1 MHVRTQDEAGR
12 WFAPERLS
20 ARQRMTPEGFLLCE
34 AVPIARTGTLVYDE
48 SELVND
54 DGPIVQ
60 GGAGGIVTIERNP
73 DEVFR
78 PETIASF
85 EGKPVTLSHPDD
97 FVTPKNWRELSV
109 GITQNVRQGDGI
121 ENDLMIADL
130 LITDAEAIGLVR
142 IINDPVTGTPVKPL
156 REVSCGYD
164 ADYEQLAVGRGR
176 QMNIVGNHVALVERG
191 RCGPRC
197 AIGDSEVAKTT
208 DAKTKRTW
216 KDRVLT
222 AFRAKDE
229 AALEEALEGAKTG
242 DEEEDDD
249 KDEGGK
255 AKTGDSAALATILK
269 TMKSMDKRMADME
282 AEVKKI
288 TEDGDD
294 DDQDGKTKDNL
305 LEPEPVNKTP
315 EAMGMAYT
323 GDAEVM
329 TDLRSR
335 AEVLVPGFTLATRD
349 AKVKTSDHI
358 CSCQRAALTTAL
370 QTADGKTIVEPFLI
384 GRDISKLTADQ
395 VSAVFVGASELAKA
409 RNNSAGNRTSINT
422 KDFGRAPLSVEEIN
436 KRNREFWSPNQSRN

>member
-20 ARQRMTPEGFLLCE
+20 ARQHMTPEGFLLCE

-48 SELVND
+48 SELIND

-60 GGAGGIVTIERNP
+60 GGAGGLVTIERNP
-73 DEVFR
+73 DQVFR
-78 PETIASF
+78 AETIASF

-97 FVTPKNWRELSV
+97 FVSPANWRELSMGV
-109 GITQNVRQGDGI
+109 TQNVRQGEGI

-130 LITDAEAIGLVR
+130 LITDAAAIEEVRSGLR
-142 IINDPVTGTPVKPL
+142 Q
-156 REVSCGYD
+156 VSCGYD
-164 ADYEQLAVGRGR
+164 AEYEQLAVGRGR
-176 QMNIVGNHVALVERG
+176 QTNIVGNHVALVERG

-208 DAKTKRTW
+208 DAKPKRTW

-229 AALEEALEGAKTG
+229 AALEEALEGAETG
-242 DEEEDDD
+242 DEDLDD

-255 AKTGDSAALATILK
+255 AKTGDSATLDSILK
-269 TMKSMDKRMADME
+269 AVTALGARVGDME

-288 TEDGDD
+288 TEDDD
-294 DDQDGKTKDNL
+294 GEDPEGKTKDNL
-305 LEPEPVNKTP
+305 LEPEPVGKT
-315 EAMGMAYT
+315 EGAMGTAYT

-335 AEVLVPGFTLATRD
+335 AEVLVPGISLATRD
-349 AKVKTSDHI
+349 AKVKTSDHV
-358 CSCQRAALTTAL
+358 CSCQRAALTTAM
-370 QTADGKTIVEPFLI
+370 QTADGKSIVAPFLV
-384 GRDISKLTADQ
+384 GRDLSKMTADQ
-395 VSAVFVGASELAKA
+395 ISAVFIGASELAKA
-409 RNNSAGNRTSINT
+409 RNNATGARTTINT
-422 KDFGRAPLSVEEIN
+422 KDFGRAPVTVDEIN
-436 KRNREFWSPNQSRN
+436 KRNKEFWNPSQSRN

>member
-54 DGPIVQ
+54 GGPIVE

-78 PETIASF
+78 AETIASF
-85 EGKPVTLSHPDD
+85 EGKPVTMAHPDD
-97 FVTPKNWRELSV
+97 FVTPANWRELSM
-109 GITQNVRQGDGI
+109 GITQNVRQGDGV
-121 ENDLMIADL
+121 ESDLMLADL
-130 LITDAEAIGLVR
+130 LITDATAIEEVRSGLR
-142 IINDPVTGTPVKPL
+142 Q
-156 REVSCGYD
+156 VSCGYD

-197 AIGDSEVAKTT
+197 AIGDAEVAKTT

-242 DEEEDDD
+242 DEDEDDD
-249 KDEGGK
+249 KDENGK
-255 AKTGDSAALATILK
+255 AKTGDSAALASILK

-288 TEDGDD
+288 TEDDDD

-305 LEPEPVNKTP
+305 LEPEPVNKTT
-315 EAMGMAYT
+315 EALGTAYT

-335 AEVLVPGFTLATRD
+335 AEVLVPGITLATRD
-349 AKVKTSDHI
+349 AKVKTSDHV
-358 CSCQRAALTTAL
+358 CSCQRAALSAAM

-384 GRDISKLTADQ
+384 GRDLSKMTADQ

-409 RNNSAGNRTSINT
+409 KNNSAGTRTTINT
-422 KDFGRAPLSVEEIN
+422 KDFGRPPLSVDEIN
-436 KRNREFWSPNQSRN
+436 KRNKEFWNPSQSRN